1 MNVQKSFA
9 KNYLLDT
16 YGLTRENVD
25 AILLHRCFSERFG
38 DLRYFIFQHLVSV
51 KSEELCVKTVVRSI
65 LLKKDST
72 KKFVATLPKNTARR
86 TAG

>member
-51 KSEELCVKTVVRSI
+51 RSEELYAKTVARFI

-72 KKFVATLPKNTARR
+72 KKFAATLPKNTARII
-86 TAG
+86 AG